1 MDPITVSLGIA
12 KLLGLDK
19 KLGNLLGGAKGAEIA
34 GKVLDMAS
42 DVTGAKKPD
51 DITAVLRE
59 SPEAAAKL
67 VEQLNAMA
75 LRETE
80 LVFAD
85 ITNARNMQVEAL
97 KQDDVFSKRF
107 LYYFASAWSLFAMFY
122 MVCVTFFTIPTQNVR
137 FADSM
142 QTFILSTVVATIIYF
157 FFGTSR
163 SSRQKD
169 ETIMAALRSDK

>member
-1 MDPITVSLGIA
+1 MEPVTIALSLA

-19 KLGNLLGGAKGAEIA
+19 KIGGLLGGDKGAEIA
-34 GKVLDMAS
+34 GKVLDMAGE
-42 DVTGAKKPD
+42 VTGSKKPEVIAD
-51 DITAVLRE
+51 VLKNN
-59 SPEAAAKL
+59 PEAAAKL
-67 VEQLNAMA
+67 AAQINDMA

-97 KQDDVFSKRF
+97 RQDDLFSKRF
-107 LYYFASAWSLFAMFY
+107 LYYFASAWSLFAMLY
-122 MVCVTFFTIPTQNVR
+122 MICVTFIAIPPANVR

-157 FFGTSR
+157 FFGSSR
-163 SSRQKD
+163 SSHKKD
-169 ETIMAALRSDK
+169 DTVMAALRTDK